1 MKTSLFP
8 HVIPIFINHS
18 LCDFKMYS
26 QSKCQKIKKDY
37 EKLKRKKCGPSHHQ
51 NEILKNINGSSQWM
65 QKKHLT
71 KYSALSWM
79 GAEGIRFNTSKA
91 VYDQSTARI
100 MLNGEKLETFQLYK
114 DDLSHPFSFNIV
126 TEFLVEPL
134 VKRKKFQ
141 GRTFS
146 KQEIKL
152 WLFTDY
158 MMPTI
163 CKEKGSTK
171 KAL

>member
-1 MKTSLFP
+1 
-8 HVIPIFINHS
+8 
-18 LCDFKMYS
+18 
-26 QSKCQKIKKDY
+26 
-37 EKLKRKKCGPSHHQ
+37 
-51 NEILKNINGSSQWM
+51 
-65 QKKHLT
+65 
-71 KYSALSWM
+71 M
-79 GAEGIRFNTSKA
+79 GAEALRFNTSKA

-146 KQEIKL
+146 KQAIKL
-152 WLFTDY
+152 
-158 MMPTI
+158 
-163 CKEKGSTK
+163 
-171 KAL
+171 